1 MQSVPITTKV
11 VSLNP
16 AYGEVYS
23 IQHNVINFVRLAA
36 GRWFSTD
43 TQASSNNNTDC
54 HDITEILLKV
64 LLNTIMLT
72 LNRLTATKPKKCLN
86 IESGGYNVTN

>member
-16 AYGEVYS
+16 IHGEVYS
-23 IQHNVINFVRLAA
+23 IQHNVINFVRDLRQV
-36 GRWFSTD
+36 GGFLD

-64 LLNTIMLT
+64 VLNTIMLT

-86 IESGGYNVTN
+86 IESGGYNITN